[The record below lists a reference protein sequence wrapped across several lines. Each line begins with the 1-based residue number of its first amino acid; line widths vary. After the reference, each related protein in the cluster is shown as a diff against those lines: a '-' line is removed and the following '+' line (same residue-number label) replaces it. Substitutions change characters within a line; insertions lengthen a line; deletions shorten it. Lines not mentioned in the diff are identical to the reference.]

1 MESHWHHHHCNKRSC
16 CSIRHSCHS
25 ASRHPLS
32 CSPHTAHKHNL
43 GAWHH
48 KGCKVFHPWFCFVI
62 CPSSLCIKI
71 WGKLPSQG
79 EGEQVR
85 LSPALPLQKRCQ
97 LWQLSPPPWL
107 RSLLRGQRMLH
118 VLQLEEFQ
126 FPYGFCQHGLSD
138 HAASLIQSHID
149 QPCFPTCPT
158 PWIPSDNDNHLG
170 TMRSSWCQWSLIIII
185 LHDKSLEF
193 GVGRIMVFLFYI
205 LHMIFNIWFRFHS
218 KYIFHFT
225 FNSNLIQPSTVNSQ
239 EPTS

>member
-16 CSIRHSCHS
+16 CSIRHSC
-25 ASRHPLS
+25 
-32 CSPHTAHKHNL
+32 SPHTAYKHNL

-62 CPSSLCIKI
+62 FPSSLCIKI

-107 RSLLRGQRMLH
+107 RSLLREQRILH
-118 VLQLEEFQ
+118 VLQLEGLQ

-185 LHDKSLEF
+185 LHVWWDLHCQDKSLEF
-193 GVGRIMVFLFYI
+193 GVGRIMV
-205 LHMIFNIWFRFHS
+205 
-218 KYIFHFT
+218 HFT

-239 EPTS
+239 ESTN